1 MAIMKYDFV
10 VIGATGIQGRI
21 VTRDLLLNN
30 YSVILCGRDK
40 SRVLDLLK
48 KHKKKTSFAYLD
60 LRDREKSIS
69 TIKNSG
75 AKIVVNCAEGDF
87 NLEALKICIAA
98 NVHLIDLGS
107 DIPMLREQLAM
118 KNILAKK
125 GLIHITGC
133 GSVPGVGNVMMSY
146 ASQKFDIVSTVKVG
160 FAWGSNMKVFVVP
173 FSITSILKEFTAD
186 APFLHN
192 HKTMKI
198 KPMNS
203 ISRIYHRAVGVENQF
218 KVGHHPET
226 YTFHKFLER
235 KGIKNIEFY
244 AGFPDHS
251 MNVLLALVETGFAS
265 KVPLEITGVKIIPAS
280 FIVELLKRIKTPKGY
295 LEAENLWATL
305 IGKHNGK
312 VKEIH
317 MECIVPPLKGWENS
331 GCNIDTGMPASII
344 AQMIYKK
351 EITKPGAWSPEE
363 IVPHNLFFNQL
374 SIRHMHIYENK
385 KKIS

>member
-10 VIGATGIQGRI
+10 VIGATGMQGRI

-192 HKTMKI
+192 HKT
-198 KPMNS
+198 
-203 ISRIYHRAVGVENQF
+203 VGVENQF

-265 KVPLEITGVKIIPAS
+265 KVPLEITGVK
-280 FIVELLKRIKTPKGY
+280 
-295 LEAENLWATL
+295 
-305 IGKHNGK
+305 
-312 VKEIH
+312 
-317 MECIVPPLKGWENS
+317 
-331 GCNIDTGMPASII
+331 
-344 AQMIYKK
+344 
-351 EITKPGAWSPEE
+351 
-363 IVPHNLFFNQL
+363 
-374 SIRHMHIYENK
+374 
-385 KKIS
+385 